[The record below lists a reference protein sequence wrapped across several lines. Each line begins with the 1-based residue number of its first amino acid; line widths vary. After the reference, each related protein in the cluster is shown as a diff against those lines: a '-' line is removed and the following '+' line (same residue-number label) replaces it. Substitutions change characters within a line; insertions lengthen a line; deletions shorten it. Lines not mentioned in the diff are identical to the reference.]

1 MLDLLLLRIYMPFN
15 HVYLLPYLSCRVWR
29 VFSLANPAW
38 GATEDGECSDSWC
51 TQYPF
56 SVPVEKPMD
65 ARDIIKI
72 LRDHYEGTTYDLT
85 KGIAA
90 GPYGNPNR
98 YGK

>member
-1 MLDLLLLRIYMPFN
+1 MVLSPKSTLRASEN
-15 HVYLLPYLSCRVWR
+15 
-29 VFSLANPAW
+29 
-38 GATEDGECSDSWC
+38 GECSDSWC

-65 ARDIIKI
+65 VKDITRI
-72 LRDHYEGTTYDLT
+72 LRDHYEGTAYDLT

-98 YGK
+98 YGMLSNNNFSVL